1 MEFIFKKL
9 GGGETLLCFPFKQS
23 TALFDM
29 HFVGVC
35 ADRYDGNAMPRVAL
49 CPYLRFIIS
58 KQSTA
63 AGERAA
69 ATQQTAALL
78 RLLALPPCF
87 THKPPTQSRR
97 SHV

>member
-1 MEFIFKKL
+1 M
-9 GGGETLLCFPFKQS
+9 CFPFKQS

-29 HFVGVC
+29 HFVRVC
-35 ADRYDGNAMPRVAL
+35 ANRYDRNAMPRVAF

-69 ATQQTAALL
+69 ATQQTALL
-78 RLLALPPCF
+78 RLLALPPGF